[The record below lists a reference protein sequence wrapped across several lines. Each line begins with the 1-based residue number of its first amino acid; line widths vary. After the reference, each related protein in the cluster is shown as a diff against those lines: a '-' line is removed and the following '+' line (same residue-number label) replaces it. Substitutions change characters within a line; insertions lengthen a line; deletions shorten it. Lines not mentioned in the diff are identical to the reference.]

1 MSRRADGSYRCD
13 RCGQQLRNGNVS
25 EAAIVAVLEPTK
37 RASVWNLHLCHL
49 NGCAAAVFDGEALAD
64 WMKG

>member
-13 RCGQQLRNGNVS
+13 RCGQQLSNGGIS
-25 EAAIVAVLEPTK
+25 DAAIVALLEPIK
-37 RASVWNLHLCHL
+37 RTAVWQLHLCHI
-49 NGCAAAVFDGEALAD
+49 NGCAAAVLDGEALAD

>member
-13 RCGQQLRNGNVS
+13 RCGERLRNGNVS
-25 EAAIVAVLEPTK
+25 EAAMVAVLEPERRTT
-37 RASVWNLHLCHL
+37 VWNLHLCHV
-49 NGCAAAVFDGEALAD
+49 NGCAAAVLTGEALAD